1 MSKLKQTL
9 FWCFLLFIW
18 TLSPSVLSAE
28 IALDSP
34 YLFHAQADQQPP
46 KQFDAVPHWM
56 GQLDEANSVSLTGG
70 DYWMITPV
78 MVNQR
83 QSNWV
88 VDASNSIIESVDY
101 WILGSDGSSQHAHSG
116 YSAPY
121 EFLFDYGRK
130 VTLNMGTDYWL
141 LVKLSSRYYS
151 SPPEIAL
158 QSVTDHQL
166 MSDRLAMAVLLCLG
180 GLLFIALYNILI
192 YISILDKAFLY
203 YGLYVFAYFAGWA
216 LTFHLPAHLFNF
228 HYLELHHLFFISLPI
243 FNIMFYK
250 HFLQLPSYSP
260 RLWRLSQYLMFA
272 CIVALPTSI
281 WLLPYTAIIASVLIM
296 LWIALAITCGNVC
309 LMKGF
314 APARYFILAFTCLLL
329 PAVIILP
336 GNMGLTPDFIEHA
349 ELATLMGGTADALLL
364 SLALANKL
372 KLLAEERKAHIE
384 ELAIAWEKA
393 RLDGLTRVGNRYA
406 FDEYMNSQLGF
417 ADKVVQPMALALLN
431 IDSLKSV
438 NETLGHQEGDR
449 LLQSIVQL
457 LQATDLA
464 HLKLY
469 RISGDEFVVVTPSV
483 GIPLLLSSLNGL
495 GEQLASQGFKDCQC
509 SFGISLNSEVA
520 DPHEWLRLA
529 DTNLYQ
535 SRMDKRRQEYA
546 DTRGVDVRL
555 HLS

>member
-1 MSKLKQTL
+1 
-9 FWCFLLFIW
+9 
-18 TLSPSVLSAE
+18 
-28 IALDSP
+28 
-34 YLFHAQADQQPP
+34 
-46 KQFDAVPHWM
+46 
-56 GQLDEANSVSLTGG
+56 
-70 DYWMITPV
+70 
-78 MVNQR
+78 
-83 QSNWV
+83 
-88 VDASNSIIESVDY
+88 
-101 WILGSDGSSQHAHSG
+101 
-116 YSAPY
+116 
-121 EFLFDYGRK
+121 
-130 VTLNMGTDYWL
+130 
-141 LVKLSSRYYS
+141 
-151 SPPEIAL
+151 
-158 QSVTDHQL
+158 
-166 MSDRLAMAVLLCLG
+166 
-180 GLLFIALYNILI
+180 
-192 YISILDKAFLY
+192 
-203 YGLYVFAYFAGWA
+203 
-216 LTFHLPAHLFNF
+216 
-228 HYLELHHLFFISLPI
+228 
-243 FNIMFYK
+243 
-250 HFLQLPSYSP
+250 
-260 RLWRLSQYLMFA
+260 MFA

-449 LLQSIVQL
+449 LLQLIVQL

-469 RISGDEFVVVTPSV
+469 RISGDEFVVVTSSA

-520 DPHEWLRLA
+520 DPHEWLRSA

>member
-1 MSKLKQTL
+1 MNTLKKIT
-9 FWCFLLFIW
+9 FRCFFLILWIF
-18 TLSPSVLSAE
+18 SPFAFSAE

-34 YLFHAQADQQPP
+34 YLFHADVKQSPP
-46 KQFDAVPHWM
+46 NNYSEISHWM
-56 GQLDEANSVSLTGG
+56 GQLDEATSVSLTGG

-78 MVNQR
+78 LVNSR
-83 QSNWV
+83 QNEWV
-88 VDASNSIIESVDY
+88 IDASNSIVESVDY
-101 WILGSDGSSQHAHSG
+101 WLLGSDGSAQYARSG

-130 VTLNMGTDYWL
+130 VELKLGTDYWL
-141 LVKLSSRYYS
+141 VVKLSSRYYS
-151 SPPEIAL
+151 SAPELTL
-158 QSVTDHQL
+158 QSVDQHQL
-166 MSDRLAMAVLLCLG
+166 VSDRLAMAVLLCLG
-180 GLLFIALYNILI
+180 GLLFIAFYNLLI
-192 YISILDKAFLY
+192 YFSIFDKAFLY
-203 YGLYVFAYFAGWA
+203 YGLYVLAYFGGWA

-228 HYLELHHLFFISLPI
+228 HLLELHHLFFIGLPI

-260 RLWRLSQYLMFA
+260 RLWRMSQYLMFA

-281 WLLPYTAIIASVLIM
+281 WLISYTAIIASVLIM

-336 GNMGLTPDFIEHA
+336 GNMGITPDFIEHA

-384 ELAIAWEKA
+384 ELGIAWEKA

-417 ADKVVQPMALALLN
+417 SNKAVQSLALVLLN
-431 IDSLKSV
+431 VDSLKTV
-438 NETLGHQEGDR
+438 NDTLGHQEGDR
-449 LLQSIVQL
+449 LLQTLVQL
-457 LQATDLA
+457 LQTTDIA
-464 HLKLY
+464 HLKMY
-469 RISGDEFVVVTPSV
+469 RISGDEFVIILPANGTST
-483 GIPLLLSSLNGL
+483 LLNTLKNLTAL
-495 GEQLASQGFKDCQC
+495 VAEQGFRDCQF
-509 SFGISLNSEVA
+509 SFGISLNTEVEE
-520 DPHEWLRLA
+520 PHEWLRLA
-529 DTNLYQ
+529 DTSLYQ
-535 SRMDKRRQEYA
+535 SRMEKRRQEYA
-546 DTRGVDVRL
+546 QTQGIDASL